1 MCKQGRWCLLL
12 HKGFR
17 GGMSIF
23 VEKKLWRNITPLVWY
38 INRFS
43 SLWHLEY
50 RFLKFVLWS
59 CDWPEPGESWC
70 PWQIGWVNRIV
81 FLIIYTFQYT
91 IFIKWFVSKV
101 WCVFVVSIQYKIS
114 VFRLILLSGFVNFI
128 SQICFKV
135 LNCQHV
141 ALLFPGCNTIII
153 LLFSKNYCSFYIWH
167 EITVQ
172 LLSRK

>member
-1 MCKQGRWCLLL
+1 MPFTTQGVQRRYVYFC
-12 HKGFR
+12 R
-17 GGMSIF
+17 
-23 VEKKLWRNITPLVWY
+23 EKTMKKYHSLVWY

-70 PWQIGWVNRIV
+70 PWQIGRVNRIV

-101 WCVFVVSIQYKIS
+101 WCDFVVSIQYKIS
-114 VFRLILLSGFVNFI
+114 VFRLILLSGFVNFV

-153 LLFSKNYCSFYIWH
+153 LLFSKIYCSFYIWH
-167 EITVQ
+167 EITVR